1 MPFCKPSEGIKRV
14 ANSANPGTI
23 LEGLRIENSP
33 YEFTVNVKETGK
45 LACSSGHYSALTKDE
60 VANLKSKID
69 DAYRINMILD
79 NLPVTVYDLLDEN
92 QEFVRPGFEL
102 GYKDEAGKYFIYNHL
117 VFNVLVSLTHGEYTA
132 AMKTADT
139 LSSIEAR
146 RKLLQTSSTELTSL
160 RKMMGSRQIK
170 EATNSSGQDV
180 MQSANISPSANEPF
194 FMIVGFEVSP
204 CSIKREA
211 GKPIEDI
218 ICGVESSTHTVTAQE
233 IVVGAEISYTYD
245 VYWQESSIKWASRWD
260 AYLRMPGG
268 KVHWFSIVNSFIVV
282 LIMAT
287 IVALIFIR
295 EFIQPIPTFIQPI
308 PAFTSSLECSTADD
322 VMT

>member
-1 MPFCKPSEGIKRV
+1 M
-14 ANSANPGTI
+14 AN
-23 LEGLRIENSP
+23 
-33 YEFTVNVKETGK
+33 F
-45 LACSSGHYSALTKDE
+45 
-60 VANLKSKID
+60 KSKID
-69 DAYRINMILD
+69 DGYRVNMILD

-92 QEFVRPGFEL
+92 QEFVRPGYEL

-132 AMKTADT
+132 AMKTADS
-139 LSSIEAR
+139 LSTIEAR
-146 RKLLQTSSTELTSL
+146 RKLSHGTSDPQPTL
-160 RKMMGSRQIK
+160 RKLMGARQLNNAS
-170 EATNSSGQDV
+170 EAIP
-180 MQSANISPSANEPF
+180 SANVSPTANEPF
-194 FMIVGFEVSP
+194 FMIVGFEISP
-204 CSIKREA
+204 CSIHREA

-218 ICGVESSTHTVTAQE
+218 ICGVDSPAHSVKAQE
-233 IVVGAEISYTYD
+233 IVEGAEITYTYD

-295 EFIQPIPTFIQPI
+295 E
-308 PAFTSSLECSTADD
+308 
-322 VMT
+322 

>member
-1 MPFCKPSEGIKRV
+1 MPFCRPAEGIKRV

-45 LACSSGHYSALTKDE
+45 LACSTGHYSALTKDE
-60 VANLKSKID
+60 VANLKTKID

-102 GYKDEAGKYFIYNHL
+102 GYKDEAGKYYMYNHL

-132 AMKTADT
+132 ALKTADT
-139 LSSIEAR
+139 MSNIEAR
-146 RKLLQTSSTELTSL
+146 RKLSQASSTQQPSL
-160 RKMMGSRQIK
+160 RKVMDSRQLQD
-170 EATNSSGQDV
+170 SSNDSAV
-180 MQSANISPSANEPF
+180 PSANISPSANEPF

-204 CSIKREA
+204 CSIHREA
-211 GKPIEDI
+211 GKPIDDI
-218 ICGVESSTHTVTAQE
+218 ICGVESSMHTIKAQE
-233 IVVGAEISYTYD
+233 IIEGAEIAYTYD

-268 KVHWFSIVNSFIVV
+268 KVHW
-282 LIMAT
+282 
-287 IVALIFIR
+287 
-295 EFIQPIPTFIQPI
+295 
-308 PAFTSSLECSTADD
+308 
-322 VMT
+322 